1 MSQKKEP
8 KYIFITGGVV
18 SSLGKGVACAS
29 LGLLLKKR
37 GTKVNLQKF
46 DPYLNVDPGTMN
58 PFQHGEVFVLDDGAE
73 TDLDLGHYERFLD
86 ESLTKDSNVTTG
98 QVYGEVIARERRGD
112 YLGATVQVIPHI
124 TDEIKRRI
132 KMLADKNGDV
142 DVVITEIGGTVG
154 DIEGLPFLESIRQI
168 GLEHGPKNILYIH
181 LTLVPFIESAGE
193 VKTKPTQHSV
203 KELREIGI
211 QPNILLCRTAKPLSK
226 EIKDKIGLFCNVPS
240 QAVIQAMD
248 VESIY
253 EIPLIFH
260 QEGLD
265 DLVCQHLDL
274 SCQKLDMSEWEKMVE
289 KIKHPK
295 YEVKIGICGKYTN
308 LKDSYKSIIEA
319 FVHAGEENE
328 AKVKLKWISSEDLEK
343 EGAERY
349 LEDMDGILIPGG
361 FGERGIEGKI
371 EAVKFVRE
379 NKVPFL
385 GICLGMQC
393 AVIEFARSVCGL
405 KGANSTEFDK
415 NTEYP
420 VISLLAEQEKVVDKG
435 ATMRL
440 GAYPC
445 ILDKETFSFRAY
457 EEINIS
463 ERHRHRYEFN
473 NHFKEILT
481 KSGLKIAGVSPDGK
495 LVEIIEIE
503 NHPWFAGVQF
513 HPELKSRPLKA
524 HPLFREFVKAS
535 LKYKSSKG
543 LKIVGEKETLT
554 KR

>member
-1 MSQKKEP
+1 MNLKKVP

-18 SSLGKGVACAS
+18 SSLGKGVACSS

-37 GTKVNLQKF
+37 GLKVNLQKF

-73 TDLDLGHYERFLD
+73 TDLDLGHYERFLG
-86 ESLTKDSNVTTG
+86 ENLNRDSNVTTG
-98 QVYGEVIARERRGD
+98 QIYGEVITRERRGD

-132 KMLADKNGDV
+132 KKLAEKNGDV

-154 DIEGLPFLESIRQI
+154 DIEGLPFLESIRQM
-168 GLEHGPKNILYIH
+168 GLEYGHKNVLYIH

-203 KELREIGI
+203 KELRGIGI
-211 QPNILLCRTAKPLSK
+211 QPDILLCRTPRPLSK
-226 EIKDKIGLFCNVPS
+226 EIRDKIGLFCNVPS

-265 DLVCQHLDL
+265 DLACNHLDM
-274 SCQKLDMSEWEKMVE
+274 SCQKPDMSEWEKMVW
-289 KIKHPK
+289 KIKNPK
-295 YEVKIGICGKYTN
+295 YDVKIGICGKYTN

-319 FVHAGEENE
+319 FIHAGEENE
-328 AKVKLKWISSEDLEK
+328 AKVELKWISSENLEK
-343 EGAERY
+343 EGAEKH
-349 LEDMDGILIPGG
+349 LKDLDGVLIPGG

-371 EAVKFVRE
+371 EAVRFIRE

-393 AVIEFARSVCGL
+393 AVIEFARNVCGM

-415 NTEYP
+415 NTEFP

-445 ILDKETFSFRAY
+445 NLDKNSFSFKAY
-457 EEINIS
+457 GELKIS

-473 NHFKEILT
+473 NRFKDVLT
-481 KSGLKIAGVSPDGK
+481 ESGLKIAGVSPDGK

-503 NHPWFAGVQF
+503 THPWFVGVQF
-513 HPELKSRPLKA
+513 HPELKSRPLRA
-524 HPLFREFVKAS
+524 NPLFREFVKAS
-535 LKYKSSKG
+535 LTYKNTKD
-543 LKIVGEKETLT
+543 LKIVEKEHLA

>member
-1 MSQKKEP
+1 LSQKKEP